1 MRQSFFSVACP
12 VLLSLIICYLVV
24 AYCRFKRQISDKTQY
39 TVSGYLEKPQ
49 HIEQY
54 TKNSPV
60 FGVEIKY
67 RAVSIYSFSKTL
79 LIASSFLLMLR
90 SVFIRILFFA
100 ARNGRICFIS
110 GNLSRGWAFRGAFP
124 ASYRAGRS
132 EAR

>member
-67 RAVSIYSFSKTL
+67 RAVSIYSFSEENT
-79 LIASSFLLMLR
+79 
-90 SVFIRILFFA
+90 
-100 ARNGRICFIS
+100 
-110 GNLSRGWAFRGAFP
+110 
-124 ASYRAGRS
+124 AGRLS
-132 EAR
+132 DERMQTQPDLVKQTPLPGILPHSRHTRRASAPN